1 MTEPMHEAK
10 YWHTEADRVVCT
22 ACPRRCAL
30 SEGQHGFCYV
40 RKNEGGRLVSLAYGR
55 PSAVAVDPIEKKPLF
70 HFLPGTTVLS
80 IGTAGC
86 NLGCRFCQ
94 NWDLS
99 RAKAGQRESMDLP
112 PGKVARL
119 AEEESCA
126 SVAFTYNDPAVFV
139 EYATDAAI
147 ACRELGIATV
157 AVTAGYF
164 GEQAREDLFA
174 HIDAANIDLKGFD
187 DAFYWK
193 LSLGHLAPVLETIEW
208 CVKKGVWVELT
219 TLLVPGHNDS
229 DEMLQAESRWIVEK
243 LGRDVPVHFSAFHP
257 SFKMMDVPRT
267 PPATLRRAR
276 AIALDA
282 GVRYVYTGNVSDPE
296 GEATRCHECREVLV
310 ERDWFAVRKNALAGT
325 DRCPR
330 CRTVIPGVFDAR
342 SRTSSSGRRYGLL

>member
-1 MTEPMHEAK
+1 
-10 YWHTEADRVVCT
+10 
-22 ACPRRCAL
+22 
-30 SEGQHGFCYV
+30 
-40 RKNEGGRLVSLAYGR
+40 VSLAYRAPERRGGG
-55 PSAVAVDPIEKKPLF
+55 PIEKKPLF

-99 RAKAGQRESMDLP
+99 RAKAGQRESMDLR

-257 SFKMMDVPRT
+257 P
-267 PPATLRRAR
+267 
-276 AIALDA
+276 
-282 GVRYVYTGNVSDPE
+282 
-296 GEATRCHECREVLV
+296 
-310 ERDWFAVRKNALAGT
+310 
-325 DRCPR
+325 
-330 CRTVIPGVFDAR
+330 
-342 SRTSSSGRRYGLL
+342 SR